1 MSFLKYYTLVALS
14 FFIQTILFC
23 QYQNVTISS
32 QYLPEEVSIMM
43 NPKNPLQLV
52 AGSNVSAYG
61 LDSSSSGYYYSTNGG
76 YNWSGGI
83 LHSTLAIPSGDPVI
97 IVDTAGNFYF
107 IQNAS
112 TSMNSSFD
120 IHLVMKST
128 DGGMTWPIGST
139 YGYDGKMQDK
149 PWGCVDW
156 SNSIYRNNI
165 YITWTEFSKYSYAG
179 SSDSS
184 IILFTKSTN
193 GGANWSQPLRISKRK
208 GDARDSSNTV
218 EGAVPCTGP
227 NGDIYVSWS
236 GPIGLHS
243 GQYGI
248 FFNKSTD
255 GGNSW
260 LDSER
265 VATTQP
271 GGWNINI
278 PGIFR
283 CNGFPVTCCDLSNG
297 PNRGTIYINFSDQR
311 NGVYDTDIWLIKS
324 TNGGNNWS
332 LPKRVNNDLSG
343 NQQFFN
349 WMTVDQATGY
359 IYCIFYDQRNISLLT
374 ANVYIACSTDGGET
388 FRNTK
393 INTTPFLLNGGV
405 FFGDYINITAHNGH
419 VRPIWMGLQ
428 NSYNLSIYTAIIDT
442 ILFNSY
448 IDHNPIQSGID
459 TSGKTAI
466 ANIISTYPIGTGT
479 NSPRLYYK
487 INNNSYTFV
496 NAFSINEYQYK
507 FRIPGQPPGTQV
519 TYYIA
524 AQDSLGTVVLTNPV
538 GGNGLN
544 PPGTIPPPTQNMYF
558 VYSNYSQCSNTL
570 PKPILDNQFTLDSI
584 NLNYPGY
591 IAQVKVNLTLVHQ
604 NDGDLIIQLFKA
616 GVGTCNLSQRNGQGG
631 QNFANTTF
639 DDNASISITQGSP
652 PYSGG
657 YRPQSQLSV
666 FNNQLLSGTWVLRI
680 LDAATGGQGTLL
692 NWCII
697 FLVKSTIS
705 VQESSVPVKYE
716 LSQNYPNPFNSST
729 RINYS
734 IPKNSNVELKIY
746 DMLGREVRTLVN
758 EHQNA
763 GNYVVMFNA
772 GELASGMYFCK
783 LASGDFT
790 SIKKMVI
797 IK

>member
-1 MSFLKYYTLVALS
+1 MLRLISFLIIIFSLL
-14 FFIQTILFC
+14 IQSILFC

-52 AGSNVSAYG
+52 AGSNISTYG
-61 LDSSSSGYYYSTNGG
+61 LDSSCSGYYFSTNGG
-76 YNWSGGI
+76 YNWTGGI

-112 TSMNSSFD
+112 SSSSSVYD
-120 IHLVMKST
+120 LQLVMKST
-128 DGGMTWPIGST
+128 DGGMTWPTGST
-139 YGYDGKMQDK
+139 YGHDGKMQDK

-165 YITWTEFSKYSYAG
+165 YITWTEFSKYFNNSP
-179 SSDSS
+179 SDSS

-255 GGNSW
+255 GGNTW

-278 PGIFR
+278 PGILR

-324 TNGGNNWS
+324 TNGGFNWS

-349 WMTVDQATGY
+349 WMTIDQATGY

-374 ANVYIACSTDGGET
+374 ANVYIACSSDGGET

-393 INTTPFLLNGGV
+393 ITTTPFFLNSSV
-405 FFGDYINITAHNGH
+405 FFGDYINISAHNGH
-419 VRPIWMGLQ
+419 VRPIWMGIQ
-428 NSYNLSIYTAIIDT
+428 NFNNLSIYTAITDT
-442 ILFNSY
+442 FYFNSY
-448 IDHNPIQSGID
+448 IEHNPIASGID

-466 ANIISTYPIGTGT
+466 TNMVFTFPIGTGS
-479 NSPRLYYK
+479 NAPRLYYK
-487 INNNSYTFV
+487 VNQNSYTFV
-496 NAFSINEYQYK
+496 NAFRIVQNQYE

-524 AQDSLGTVVLTNPV
+524 AQDSLGTVVLTSPE

-544 PPGTIPPPTQNMYF
+544 PPGTIPPPTQYTYF
-558 VYSNYSQCSNTL
+558 VYSNYNQCSNTL
-570 PKPILDNQFTLDSI
+570 PKPINDNQATLDTI
-584 NLNYPGY
+584 ILNQPGY
-591 IAQVKVNLTLVHQ
+591 IAQVKVNLTLNHQ
-604 NDGDLIIQLFKA
+604 NDGDLILQLIKSGNA
-616 GVGTCNLSQRNGQGG
+616 TCMLSQRNGQGG
-631 QNFANTTF
+631 QNFTNTTF
-639 DDNASISITQGSP
+639 DDDASISITQGAP

-657 YRPQSQLSV
+657 YRPQSQLSI
-666 FNNQLLSGTWVLRI
+666 FNNRLLTGTWIFRVI
-680 LDAATGGQGTLL
+680 DAATGSQGTLA

-697 FLVKSTIS
+697 FLVKPSVN
-705 VQESSVPVKYE
+705 VQESGIPVKYD
-716 LSQNYPNPFNSST
+716 LFQNYPNPFNSTT

-734 IPKNSNVELKIY
+734 IPKNSNIEIKIY

-758 EHQNA
+758 EYQNA

-772 GELASGMYFCK
+772 GELASGMYFYRLKTDNFTDTKK
-783 LASGDFT
+783 LVLV
-790 SIKKMVI
+790 K
-797 IK
+797 